1 MTPLHYLFL
10 GYALIW
16 LGLGTYLFRLG
27 GRIARVQR
35 DVDELKERLRRG

>member
-16 LGLGTYLFRLG
+16 LGLATYLIRLG
-27 GRIARVQR
+27 GKIGRVQR
-35 DVDELKERLRRG
+35 EIDELKERWRRT